1 ERCLV
6 FEDTLELSDVAP
18 QGGRTEVDPKVPYAD
33 ARRLALDDFER
44 RYLRALLALHQGKVS
59 QAATGADMDRV
70 YLYRLLR
77 RHGIK

>member
-1 ERCLV
+1 M
-6 FEDTLELSDVAP
+6 FEDTLALTDVAP
-18 QGGRTEVDPKVPYAD
+18 AGSRFEVDPKLPYAE

-44 RYLRALLALHQGKVS
+44 RYLRALLDLHQGKVS
-59 QAATGADMDRV
+59 QTAVGADMDRV